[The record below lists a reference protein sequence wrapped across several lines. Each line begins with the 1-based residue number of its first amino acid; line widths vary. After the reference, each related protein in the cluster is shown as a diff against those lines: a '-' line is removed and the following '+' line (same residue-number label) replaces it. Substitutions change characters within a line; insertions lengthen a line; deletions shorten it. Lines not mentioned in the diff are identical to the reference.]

1 MRRMVYIVIAF
12 TSLVV
17 AGVIFAGCM
26 GSPVPKNE
34 KQLTGLSLI
43 QNHMNFG
50 YCYSF
55 YLREE
60 DDKVLFDAEV
70 RFDEEPYCI
79 ILESCE
85 VDKAYMEEL
94 KALDEKYAVTDYVT
108 KYKNKTSLFETSD
121 KTVNKITV
129 YLSNGTDKSADT
141 KDEHIDAFYDF
152 FFGLANEY
160 INESV
165 YIYKE

>member
-12 TSLVV
+12 TGLIV

-26 GSPVPKNE
+26 GSPAPE
-34 KQLTGLSLI
+34 REEQLTGLSLY

-50 YCYSF
+50 FCYSF

-60 DDKVLFDAEV
+60 GETVLFDAEV
-70 RFDEEPYCI
+70 RFDEEPYGI

-85 VDKAYMEEL
+85 VDKVYMDKL
-94 KALDEKYAVTDYVT
+94 RSLDKKHAVTDYVNS
-108 KYKNKTSLFETSD
+108 YKSKASLFEAAD
-121 KTVNKITV
+121 KTDNKITV
-129 YLSNGTDKSADT
+129 FLSDGTDKSADT
-141 KDEHIDAFYDF
+141 KEEHVEVLYDF
-152 FFGLANEY
+152 FFDLAKEY

-165 YIYKE
+165 YVKE

>member
-12 TSLVV
+12 TGLIA

-26 GSPVPKNE
+26 GSTAPKNE
-34 KQLTGLSLI
+34 KQLVGLSFS

-50 YCYSF
+50 GCYSF

-60 DDKVLFDAEV
+60 DDKVLFNAEV
-70 RFDEEPYCI
+70 RFEEEPGCI

-85 VDKAYMEEL
+85 VRKTYLEKL
-94 KALDEKYAVTDYVT
+94 RGLDEEYSFTDYVT
-108 KYKNKTSLFETSD
+108 AYKKKTPLFEPTD

-129 YLSNGTDKSADT
+129 YLSDGTDKTADA
-141 KDEHIDAFYDF
+141 KGEHIDVLYGF
-152 FFGLANEY
+152 FLDLAKEY
-160 INESV
+160 ISESV
-165 YIYKE
+165 YIKE

>member
-12 TSLVV
+12 TGLIV

-26 GSPVPKNE
+26 GNPAPKSE
-34 KQLTGLSLI
+34 ERLIGLSLN

-60 DDKVLFDAEV
+60 DDKVLFDAEI

-85 VDKAYMEEL
+85 VDKTYLNEL
-94 KALDEKYAVTDYVT
+94 RSLDEEHSITSYVT
-108 KYKNKTSLFETSD
+108 TYKKKPSLFEAAD
-121 KTVNKITV
+121 KTVNKTTV
-129 YLSNGTDKSADT
+129 YLSDGTDESADS
-141 KDEHIDAFYDF
+141 KEEHIDVLYGF
-152 FFGLANEY
+152 FFDLAQKY

-165 YIYKE
+165 YLYEE

>member
-1 MRRMVYIVIAF
+1 MKRMVYIVIAV
-12 TSLVV
+12 TSLIA

-26 GSPVPKNE
+26 GSPAPKNE
-34 KQLTGLSLI
+34 NQLTGLSLS

-60 DDKVLFDAEV
+60 GEKVLFDAEV

-85 VDKAYMEEL
+85 VDKAHMNKL
-94 KALDEKYAVTDYVT
+94 RGLDEKYSITDYVT
-108 KYKNKTSLFETSD
+108 THKSNPLLFAADD
-121 KTVNKITV
+121 KTVNKTTV
-129 YLSNGTDKSADT
+129 YLSDGTDKSADT
-141 KDEHIDAFYDF
+141 KAEHIDVLYDF
-152 FFGLANEY
+152 FFDLAKKY

-165 YIYKE
+165 YLYEE